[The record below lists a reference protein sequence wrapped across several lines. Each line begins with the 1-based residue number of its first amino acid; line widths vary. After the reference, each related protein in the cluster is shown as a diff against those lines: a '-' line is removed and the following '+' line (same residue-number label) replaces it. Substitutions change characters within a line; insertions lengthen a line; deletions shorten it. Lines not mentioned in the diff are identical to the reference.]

1 MTHLSEE
8 RNVPAPPRA
17 VWRVVSDTKR
27 WPQFYATPKERGRLR
42 AVEYLEGATTDGPG
56 VLRRL
61 HFTALPAWDE
71 QVSKWR
77 EDEYVSWLGVRN
89 PGQKYWTQQFDLIP
103 GRGYTTV
110 RWEVFFELHAPR
122 AAKKVFRRTLEDLMV
137 ASLER
142 IERLA
147 VEEAEKASPD
157 KR

>member
-8 RNVPAPPRA
+8 RNIPTPPRA
-17 VWRVVSDTKR
+17 IWRVVADTKR
-27 WPQFYATPKERGRLR
+27 WPQFFATPKERGRLR
-42 AVEYLEGATTDGPG
+42 AVEYLDGATADGPDAR
-56 VLRRL
+56 RRL

-103 GRGYTTV
+103 GRGFTTL
-110 RWEVFFELHAPR
+110 RWDVFYELGGPR
-122 AAKKVFRRTLEDLMV
+122 AMAKKVFRRTLDDLMV

-142 IERLA
+142 IDRLA
-147 VEEAEKASPD
+147 REEHEAMGKP
-157 KR
+157 